1 MDAQNYQE
9 MQNNLIEKAEQ
20 FKKKACEMEEQ
31 VSANINDLMVNTA
44 DRLDQAADKMKSTAE
59 FFRNK
64 NVNTLK
70 EDVSVMVKNLLPFK
84 YWAKASATSK
94 LPLPVPADTPINS

>member
-9 MQNNLIEKAEQ
+9 MQNNFVEKAEQ

-31 VSANINDLMVNTA
+31 VSANINDLMANTA
-44 DRLDQAADKMKSTAE
+44 ERLDQAADKMKSTAE

-64 NVNTLK
+64 NVNIIK
-70 EDVSVMVKNLLPFK
+70 EDVSTIVRKNPGKSLLGAIAIGFLVGKILFK
-84 YWAKASATSK
+84 
-94 LPLPVPADTPINS
+94 

>member
-64 NVNTLK
+64 NVNTIK
-70 EDVSVMVKNLLPFK
+70 EDVSVMVRNNPGKSLLGAIAIGFLVGK
-84 YWAKASATSK
+84 I
-94 LPLPVPADTPINS
+94 LFR